1 MHGFNCLGDLV
12 QAQHIVEL
20 LPEPSS
26 KSLDEIESATGRLTR
41 LVQWSCSPLHCGDIS
56 ICLRERSYRA
66 GAKVRYASVY
76 LLSILS
82 AQLERGVCLI

>member
-1 MHGFNCLGDLV
+1 MAETRGKCMDSTRLGDLV

-56 ICLRERSYRA
+56 IARQDPTARVPKSDMRQ
-66 GAKVRYASVY
+66 
-76 LLSILS
+76 SIY
-82 AQLERGVCLI
+82 